1 MLLHRLAIALTV
13 VLVQTAPLS
22 VAQVTLKP
30 KVMEGA
36 TYKAR
41 QTQNVT
47 QSLGLNGMNIETK
60 ADIAMTS
67 HTAVGKRDAEQKLSY
82 KTTFD
87 SILADLNVPGGKIK
101 FDSANPDAKSDNPN
115 AELALDAFRKLK
127 DTTLT
132 ITLDKDNQVAAV
144 DGIKEG
150 SGLAE
155 EDLKNNHKQSIDRLP
170 SDPVKQ
176 GDTWERTEKMD
187 FGQGQYFVIKRKY
200 EYAGTAPKFPTV
212 KDSPKLDKITATDLS
227 VEYKVKEAGAVPIKV
242 NESDLKVASS
252 KYTFLFDREL
262 GRMVDEQGELQVKG
276 TLKLPLRGTA
286 RAGTR
291 DRKIETRNQEVE

>member
-1 MLLHRLAIALTV
+1 MLFRRLAIVFTV
-13 VLVQTAPLS
+13 VLVQTAPLA

-30 KVMEGA
+30 KIVEGA

-60 ADIAMTS
+60 ADVAMTS
-67 HTAVGKRDAEQKLSY
+67 HTAIGKRDAEKKLSY
-82 KTTFD
+82 TTTFD

-101 FDSANPDAKSDNPN
+101 FDSANPDAKSENPN
-115 AELALDAFRKLK
+115 ADMVLDAFRKLK
-127 DTTLT
+127 DTALT
-132 ITLDKDNQVAAV
+132 ITLGKDNQIASIE
-144 DGIKEG
+144 GIKEG

-155 EDLKNNHKQSIDRLP
+155 EDLKNNHKQNIDRLP

-187 FGQGQYFVIKRKY
+187 LGQGQFFVIKRKY

-212 KDSPKLDKITATDLS
+212 KDSPKLDKITATDLT
-227 VEYKVKEAGAVPIKV
+227 VEYKVKEAGAIPIKV

-276 TLKLPLRGTA
+276 TLKLSIMGTA
-286 RAGTR
+286 LDGTL
-291 DRKIETRNQEVE
+291 DLKIETRNQEVE